1 MTTEEEQPFAPS
13 ILCVEDE
20 PAAREQM
27 FKLLRRRGREVAVAN
42 NGKEGLDLFRRQPF
56 EVVVTDVRMPVM
68 DGLTMAR
75 QMKEACRDVKIIV
88 TTAFTDLSYLM
99 DAIDLGVDQY
109 VLKPVEIDRLLA
121 AVDRCGENIAIRNQ
135 ARRYQTERDKL
146 LAELQVALDKVKLL
160 SGFLPICASCKR
172 IRDDQG
178 YWQQIESYIRDHSEA
193 EFSHGICPDC
203 ARKLYPEVFGTN
215 SGLNNDQP

>member
-1 MTTEEEQPFAPS
+1 MDEHPFKPS

-20 PAAREQM
+20 PVAREQM
-27 FKLLRRRGREVAVAN
+27 LKILRRRGREVAAAR
-42 NGKEGLDLFRRQPF
+42 NGKEGLAMFRRQAF
-56 EVVVTDVRMPVM
+56 EVVVTDIRMPVM
-68 DGLTMAR
+68 DGLSMAR
-75 QMKEACRDVKIIV
+75 QMKELNRDVKIVV

-99 DAIDLGVDQY
+99 EAIDLGVDQY
-109 VLKPVEIDRLLA
+109 VLKPVEIDRLMA
-121 AVDRCGENIAIRNQ
+121 AIDRCAENIATRNQ

-146 LAELQVALDKVKLL
+146 LAELQAALDKVKLL

-172 IRDDQG
+172 IRDDRG

-203 ARKLYPEVFGTN
+203 ARKLYPEIFGPGGQIKTN
-215 SGLNNDQP
+215 QDNQ

>member
-1 MTTEEEQPFAPS
+1 MDEHPFKPS

-20 PAAREQM
+20 PVAREQM
-27 FKLLRRRGREVAVAN
+27 LKILRRRGREVAAAR
-42 NGKEGLDLFRRQPF
+42 NGKEGLAMFRRQAF
-56 EVVVTDVRMPVM
+56 EVVVTDIRMPVM
-68 DGLTMAR
+68 DGLSMAR
-75 QMKEACRDVKIIV
+75 QMKELNRDVKIVV

-109 VLKPVEIDRLLA
+109 VLKPVEIDRLMA
-121 AVDRCGENIAIRNQ
+121 AIDRCAENIATRNQ

-146 LAELQVALDKVKLL
+146 LAELQAALDKVKLL

-172 IRDDQG
+172 IRDDRG

-203 ARKLYPEVFGTN
+203 ARKLYPEIFGPGGQIKTN
-215 SGLNNDQP
+215 QDNQ

>member
-1 MTTEEEQPFAPS
+1 MDEHPFKPS

-20 PAAREQM
+20 PVAREQM
-27 FKLLRRRGREVAVAN
+27 LKILRRRGREVAAAR
-42 NGKEGLDLFRRQPF
+42 NGKEGLAMFRRQAF
-56 EVVVTDVRMPVM
+56 EVVVTDIRMPVM
-68 DGLTMAR
+68 DGLSMAR
-75 QMKEACRDVKIIV
+75 QMKELNRDVKIVV

-109 VLKPVEIDRLLA
+109 VLKPVEIDRLMA
-121 AVDRCGENIAIRNQ
+121 AIDRCAENIATRNQ

-146 LAELQVALDKVKLL
+146 LAELQAALDKVKLL

-203 ARKLYPEVFGTN
+203 ARKLYPEIFGPGGQIKTN
-215 SGLNNDQP
+215 QDNQ

>member
-1 MTTEEEQPFAPS
+1 MNVPPFKPS

-20 PAAREQM
+20 PVAREQM
-27 FKLLRRRGREVAVAN
+27 LKILRRRGREVAAAP
-42 NGKEGLDLFRRQPF
+42 NGQEGLALFRRQAF
-56 EVVVTDVRMPVM
+56 EVVVTDIRMPVM
-68 DGLTMAR
+68 DGLSMAR
-75 QMKEACRDVKIIV
+75 QMKELNRDVKIVV

-99 DAIDLGVDQY
+99 AAIDLGVDQY
-109 VLKPVEIDRLLA
+109 VLKPVEINRLMA
-121 AVDRCGENIAIRNQ
+121 AIDRCAENIATRNQ

-146 LAELQVALDKVKLL
+146 LAELQAALDKVKLL
-160 SGFLPICASCKR
+160 SGFLPICAACKR

-203 ARKLYPEVFGTN
+203 ARKLYPEIFGP
-215 SGLNNDQP
+215 GGQIKNNQDKQ

>member
-1 MTTEEEQPFAPS
+1 MDEHPFKPS

-20 PAAREQM
+20 PVAREHM
-27 FKLLRRRGREVAVAN
+27 LKILRRRGREVAAAR
-42 NGKEGLDLFRRQPF
+42 NGKEGLAMFRRQAF
-56 EVVVTDVRMPVM
+56 EVVVTDIRMPVM
-68 DGLTMAR
+68 DGLSMAR
-75 QMKEACRDVKIIV
+75 QMKELNRDVKIVV

-109 VLKPVEIDRLLA
+109 VLKPVEINRLMA
-121 AVDRCGENIAIRNQ
+121 AIDRCAENIATRNQ

-146 LAELQVALDKVKLL
+146 LAELQAALDKVKLL

-203 ARKLYPEVFGTN
+203 ARKLYPEIFGPGGQIKTN
-215 SGLNNDQP
+215 QDNQ

>member
-1 MTTEEEQPFAPS
+1 MDEHPFEPS

-20 PAAREQM
+20 PVAREHM
-27 FKLLRRRGREVAVAN
+27 LKILRRRGREVAAAR
-42 NGKEGLDLFRRQPF
+42 NGKEGLAMFRRQAF
-56 EVVVTDVRMPVM
+56 EVVVTDIRMPVM
-68 DGLTMAR
+68 DGLSMAR
-75 QMKEACRDVKIIV
+75 QMKELNRDVKIVV

-99 DAIDLGVDQY
+99 EAIDLGVDQY
-109 VLKPVEIDRLLA
+109 VLKPVEINRLMA
-121 AVDRCGENIAIRNQ
+121 AIDRCAENIATRNQ

-146 LAELQVALDKVKLL
+146 LAELQAALDKVKLL

-203 ARKLYPEVFGTN
+203 ARKLYPEIFGPGGQIKTN
-215 SGLNNDQP
+215 QDNQ

>member
-1 MTTEEEQPFAPS
+1 MDEHPFEPS

-20 PAAREQM
+20 PVAREHM
-27 FKLLRRRGREVAVAN
+27 LKILRRRGREVAAAR
-42 NGKEGLDLFRRQPF
+42 NGKEGLAMFRRQAF
-56 EVVVTDVRMPVM
+56 EVVVTDIRMPVM
-68 DGLTMAR
+68 DGLSMAR
-75 QMKEACRDVKIIV
+75 QMKELNRDVKIVV

-99 DAIDLGVDQY
+99 EAIDLGVDQY
-109 VLKPVEIDRLLA
+109 VLKPVEINRLMA
-121 AVDRCGENIAIRNQ
+121 AIDRCAENIATRNQ

-146 LAELQVALDKVKLL
+146 LAELQAALDKVKLL

-203 ARKLYPEVFGTN
+203 ARKLYPEIFGPGGQIKTN
-215 SGLNNDQP
+215 QENQ

>member
-1 MTTEEEQPFAPS
+1 MDEHPFKPS

-20 PAAREQM
+20 PVAREQM
-27 FKLLRRRGREVAVAN
+27 LKILRRRGREVAAAR
-42 NGKEGLDLFRRQPF
+42 NGKEGLAMFRRQAF
-56 EVVVTDVRMPVM
+56 EVVVTDIRMPVM
-68 DGLTMAR
+68 DGLSMAR
-75 QMKEACRDVKIIV
+75 QMKELNRDVKIVV

-109 VLKPVEIDRLLA
+109 VLKPVEINRLMA
-121 AVDRCGENIAIRNQ
+121 AIDRCAENIATRNQ

-146 LAELQVALDKVKLL
+146 LAELQAALDKVKLL

-203 ARKLYPEVFGTN
+203 ARKLYPEIFGPGGQIKTN
-215 SGLNNDQP
+215 QDNQ

>member
-1 MTTEEEQPFAPS
+1 MDEHPFKPS

-20 PAAREQM
+20 PVAREHM
-27 FKLLRRRGREVAVAN
+27 LKILRRRGREVAAAR
-42 NGKEGLDLFRRQPF
+42 NGKEGLAMFRRQAF
-56 EVVVTDVRMPVM
+56 EVVVTDIRMPVM
-68 DGLTMAR
+68 DGLSMAR
-75 QMKEACRDVKIIV
+75 QMKELNRDVKIVV

-99 DAIDLGVDQY
+99 EAIDLGVDQY
-109 VLKPVEIDRLLA
+109 VLKPVEINRLMA
-121 AVDRCGENIAIRNQ
+121 AIDRCAENIATRNQ

-146 LAELQVALDKVKLL
+146 LAELQAALDKVKLL
-160 SGFLPICASCKR
+160 SGFLPICAACKR

-203 ARKLYPEVFGTN
+203 ARKLYPEIFGPGGQMKTN
-215 SGLNNDQP
+215 QDKQ